1 MSGEARPAATG
12 IVLAGGRATRFGSDK
27 LAVPLEG
34 RPLLQRAVAAV
45 AEVADEVVVVV
56 AAGGAAPA
64 PPLEPADRVRVVR
77 DAVAGAGPLA
87 GLAAGLAAATRP
99 LALLV
104 GGDQPWL
111 RPDLL
116 RALLEELAGE
126 RGADVDV
133 AALADG
139 DHLWPFPVALRVA
152 AALPAAEAGLAGTDH
167 RLFSLLG
174 RLRVVRL
181 SEERWRA
188 LDPQGASLLDVDRP
202 EDLGRL

>member
-1 MSGEARPAATG
+1 MSGRARPPATG
-12 IVLAGGRATRFGSDK
+12 IVLAGGGSTRFGSDK
-27 LAVPLEG
+27 LAVLLEG
-34 RPLLQRAVAAV
+34 RPLLGRAVAAV
-45 AEVADEVVVVV
+45 AEVADEVIVVV
-56 AAGGAAPA
+56 AAGGAAPSLPFA
-64 PPLEPADRVRVVR
+64 ADRVRVVR

-99 LALLV
+99 LAVLV

-111 RPDLL
+111 QPDLL
-116 RALLEELAGE
+116 QALLEELAGE

-167 RLFSLLG
+167 RLFSLLR